1 MNCGILKKE
10 DLERDIE
17 QYQGGTVGVMCV
29 SENNIND
36 ETKRCKFELD
46 SLLTSAFPDY
56 NVYDIGC
63 NEYVVLAIDIKLSS
77 FLQRVLSWHR
87 WLWTS
92 LDYPIASV
100 GYSIEA
106 EVMDI
111 KELILIAQHAVL
123 VDKKIFKKRY
133 PDLQI

>member
-1 MNCGILKKE
+1 MNCGVLTRE
-10 DLERDIE
+10 DLEKDIC
-17 QYQGGTVGVMCV
+17 QYQGGTVGVMYV
-29 SENNIND
+29 NENKIND
-36 ETKRCKFELD
+36 ESLRCRFELD

-56 NVYDIGC
+56 NVYDLGC
-63 NEYVVLAIDIKLSS
+63 NEYLVMAIDIKLSS
-77 FLQRVLSWHR
+77 FLQRVLAWHR

-100 GYSIEA
+100 GYSVEA

-111 KELILIAQHAVL
+111 KELILIAQDAVL
-123 VDKKIFKKRY
+123 VDKKIFSKRY